1 MVQHT
6 RHDWPTTAELNTPE
20 SIRNLVPADQHE
32 EPAIEFNTHAQA
44 MNGLASGELKLSRKT
59 RKVMGLD

>member
-6 RHDWPTTAELNTPE
+6 SHDWPTTAELNAPE
-20 SIRNLVPADQHE
+20 STRNLVPADQHE
-32 EPAIEFNTHAQA
+32 EPKLEFNTHAQA
-44 MNGLASGELKLSRKT
+44 MTGLASGELKLSRKT